1 MNLLDRYLLM
11 LFTKI
16 FMICFFSFTGLYIV
30 VHLLTNWDELSAVAD
45 RSGGMGSLMV
55 AFYGPLSL
63 DVFDKLAGVLLLTS
77 SIFALSLMQRRNE
90 LTALA
95 SAGIS
100 RGRVA
105 RPVFF
110 AALIVVGLAVVN
122 REVWIPA
129 CREQLVRSP
138 QNWTDEGTVAMSN
151 WRDPDSGI
159 LIRGSEAILAENR
172 IIDPEL
178 QLPLDLPSQAMRIT
192 AQWAVVQYATRR
204 KPDGLLLQN
213 VELPESLEEFASVVD
228 ADGQTL
234 IFSPRDH
241 SWLGPRQLYVR
252 CELDLKRAAYGQQM
266 TQYMSLQEMIERLRQ
281 PRQQFGFADNVA
293 LHARILRPVLDFA
306 LLLVGLPLVITRAGE
321 NVYLAAG
328 MCLVVV
334 VGAQVT
340 ILASHWLGAYGVL
353 RPPSLAAWLPVI
365 ILVPIAS
372 VTVGL
377 FKR

>member
-16 FMICFFSFTGLYIV
+16 FLICLFSFTGLYVI
-30 VHLLTNWDELSAVAD
+30 VHLFTNWDELSAVAE
-45 RSGGMGSLMV
+45 RSGGMGRLLA

-63 DVFDKLAGVLLLTS
+63 DVFDKLAGILLLTS

-90 LTALA
+90 MTALA

-100 RGRVA
+100 RWRVA

-110 AALIVVGLAVVN
+110 AALIIIGLAIVN
-122 REVWIPA
+122 REVWIPGF
-129 CREQLVRSP
+129 REQLVRSP
-138 QNWTDEGTVAMSN
+138 QNWTDEGSVAMAT

-159 LIRGSEAILAENR
+159 LIRGTEAILAENR
-172 IIDPEL
+172 IVNPEL
-178 QLPLDLPSQAMRIT
+178 QLPLNLPSQAMHIT
-192 AQWAVVQYATRR
+192 AQLAVVQYATRR

-213 VELPESLEEFASVVD
+213 VELPESLEDFQSVMD
-228 ADGQTL
+228 GDGQTL
-234 IFSPRDH
+234 IFAPRDH
-241 SWLGPRQLYVR
+241 SWLGPKQLYVR
-252 CELDLKRAAYGQQM
+252 CKLDLKQAAYGRQM
-266 TQYMSLQEMIERLRQ
+266 TRYMSLKEMIGRLRQ
-281 PRQQFGFADNVA
+281 PSQRFGFGDSVA
-293 LHARILRPVLDFA
+293 VHARFLQPILDLA

-334 VGAQVT
+334 VGTQVT
-340 ILASHWLGAYGVL
+340 VLASHWLGTYGL
-353 RPPSLAAWLPVI
+353 LQPPSLAAWLPVI

-372 VTVGL
+372 TTVGL
-377 FKR
+377 LKR